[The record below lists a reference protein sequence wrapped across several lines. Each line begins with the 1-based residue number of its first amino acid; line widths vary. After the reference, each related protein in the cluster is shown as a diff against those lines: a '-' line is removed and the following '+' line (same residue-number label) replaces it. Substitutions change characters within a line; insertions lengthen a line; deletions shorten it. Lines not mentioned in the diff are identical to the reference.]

1 MNKPE
6 THVTEPN
13 RLQSDH
19 STMVLLIDDQATVAR
34 AVRYLLAEMPD
45 IDLHYCH
52 DPIDAIRVANEIK
65 PTVILQDWVMP
76 SIDGIDLLQL
86 FRANAATAETP
97 IIVLSSEENPQIKS
111 QAFAAGA
118 NDYLVKLPDKIELIA
133 RIRYHS
139 RAYLNA
145 IQRDEAFRSLRES
158 QQQLSESNTTLIS
171 LNQQLEEATR
181 AKAEFLANTSHEIRT
196 PINGVIGMTSLL
208 LNTELTDEQRGFMET
223 IRISGESLLTI
234 INDILD
240 FSKIESG
247 KIDLEEQPFDLRSCV
262 EESIELLAP
271 KAAEKK
277 LDLAYELDD
286 PVPDTVSGDVT
297 RLRQILVNL
306 VGNAIKFT
314 AEGEVVVKVST
325 SEEDPHAGLL
335 HFCVTDT
342 GIGIPENK
350 RERLFKSFS
359 QVDSSTTRQYGGTGL
374 GLAISKRL
382 AELMGGR
389 VWVESDPGHGSAFH
403 FTIRFKPS
411 PNAVPVRW
419 HPINPHLAGKRVI
432 AVEHG
437 TMNQSILTR
446 WLAKFG
452 MQCVVV
458 ATSQELLS
466 RLSEDQ
472 SFDCAILDCHL
483 PDMDGLS
490 LAEFLRKLPGAQSL
504 HILLLTS
511 VHLRERNPR
520 AAAAGILASVYKP
533 IRPKQLLEALRH
545 AFDPQRTSIRKAPST
560 SVFDPLLGSRLP
572 LRILVADDNRVNQRV
587 GQALLEKLGY
597 RSEVVSNGLEVL
609 QALEL
614 QRFDIVFMDVQ
625 MPELDGCSAAREI
638 HRRWSEEDRPRIIAM
653 TGNAMLGDREKCLEA
668 GMDDYISKPIR
679 IVDLR
684 AALERWGREVAQPQL
699 SSYFQHDSNTP
710 PLAKLPHS

>member
-1 MNKPE
+1 MR
-6 THVTEPN
+6 VTAMDK
-13 RLQSDH
+13 QSTQVVESNVLLH
-19 STMVLLIDDQATVAR
+19 GYSTMVLLIDDQAMVAQ
-34 AVRYLLAEMPD
+34 AVRRLLADRTD
-45 IDLHYCH
+45 IDLHYCA
-52 DPIDAIRVANEIK
+52 DPIDAIRVANEVK

-76 SIDGIDLLQL
+76 SINGIDLLHL

-97 IIVLSSEENPQIKS
+97 IIVLSSEENPVVKS

-139 RAYLNA
+139 KAYLNQ
-145 IQRDEAFRSLRES
+145 IQRDEAFRALRES
-158 QQQLSESNTTLIS
+158 QQQLSESNTALIS

-181 AKAEFLANTSHEIRT
+181 AKAEFLTNMSHEIRT

-208 LNTELTDEQRGFMET
+208 LDTELTDEQRDFMET
-223 IRISGESLLTI
+223 IRTSGESLLTI

-247 KIDLEEQPFDLRSCV
+247 KLDLEEHPFDLRSCV

-286 PVPDTVSGDVT
+286 SVPDMVIGDVT

-314 AEGEVVVKVST
+314 AEGEVAVKVSR
-325 SEEDPHAGLL
+325 SEEDSHAGLL

-382 AELMGGR
+382 AELLGGR
-389 VWVESDPGHGSAFH
+389 VWVESEPGHGSAFH
-403 FTIRFKPS
+403 FTIRVRPS
-411 PNAVPVRW
+411 LSALPVPW
-419 HPINPHLAGKRVI
+419 HIINPHLAGKRVI
-432 AVEHG
+432 AVEDS
-437 TMNQSILTR
+437 TMNQNILTR
-446 WLAKFG
+446 WLEKFG

-458 ATSQELLS
+458 ETSQQLLN
-466 RLSEDQ
+466 RLREDQ
-472 SFDCAILDCHL
+472 SFDCAILDCQL

-490 LAEFLRKLPGAQSL
+490 LAEAVRKLPSGPSL
-504 HILLLTS
+504 RILLLTH
-511 VHLRERNPR
+511 VHLRARDPR
-520 AAAAGILASVYKP
+520 ATAAGISASVYKP

-545 AFDPQRTSIRKAPST
+545 AFDPQRSTIRKASPT

-597 RSEVVSNGLEVL
+597 RTDVVSNGLEVL
-609 QALEL
+609 QSLEL
-614 QRFDIVFMDVQ
+614 QTYDLVFLDVQ
-625 MPELDGCSAAREI
+625 MPEMDGYGAAREI
-638 HRRWSEEDRPRIIAM
+638 RRRWSEEDRPRIIAM

-668 GMDDYISKPIR
+668 GMDDYIIKPIR
-679 IVDLR
+679 IVD
-684 AALERWGREVAQPQL
+684 
-699 SSYFQHDSNTP
+699 
-710 PLAKLPHS
+710 